1 MSHLPLDRSSS
12 RGPEKE
18 LRGAILVGLP
28 WATVTVAELDGGPST
43 LFVITLGL
51 AFRVCR
57 QGAGHPRVFDFAG
70 QVGHEQLSLFL
81 EIWMTLQVKV
91 PRKAATA
98 MPPEESL
105 VCPVAPTGRC
115 RNDYGRVRWAEATIK
130 GDHMGTGTLLLIV
143 LIVLLI
149 GSTPRWSHSRN
160 WGYGPSGVL
169 GLVLIIVVLMVLSG
183 RL

>member
-1 MSHLPLDRSSS
+1 VRSSWGFLGPRSRLPSSMVGLPPFSSS
-12 RGPEKE
+12 RS
-18 LRGAILVGLP
+18 GLLSGS
-28 WATVTVAELDGGPST
+28 AGRALG
-43 LFVITLGL
+43 TLGCSIS
-51 AFRVCR
+51 RVR
-57 QGAGHPRVFDFAG
+57 F
-70 QVGHEQLSLFL
+70 GHEQLSLFL

-169 GLVLIIVVLMVLSG
+169 GLVLIIVVSDGVVRTTLRHRRG
-183 RL
+183 GPAAT